1 MKNKKIM
8 KTFEF
13 EHPMFNGWNY
23 NFEYFEKENRSMV
36 FVYLYKGE
44 NTHLIGNVNSRGN
57 REAIEMVASIMKRRK
72 SKFIM
77 NAIKMC
83 QELSNHEHDEMVQVK
98 MFAALDMFIN
108 YFVTSEGL

>member
-1 MKNKKIM
+1 MKNKKII

-44 NTHLIGNVNSRGN
+44 NTHLLGNVNSRGN